1 MFSNKK
7 IYQVDAFTEVPFKGN
22 PAAIMVLENEVAE
35 NWMQSVASEM
45 NLSETAFVLK
55 KGDLFE
61 IRYFTPTVEIPL
73 CGHATL
79 ASAHIL
85 FELGIVNANDTIK
98 FQAKGGLLLVKNID
112 GYIAMEFPEYNFKP
126 IKVPNHF
133 KELVG
138 FQPSSM
144 YKSDG
149 NWVIAIAESQ
159 EQIRICAPKFQRLE
173 TFGLGHLIITAASTD
188 STIDFVVRCF
198 VPETGINED
207 PVTGSAHCVLAPLW
221 SGLLNKTNMTSH
233 QISKRGGKLLVSYR
247 NNSVEIK
254 GKATTI
260 FEGFL
265 KI

>member
-7 IYQVDAFTEVPFKGN
+7 IYQVDAFTGVPFKGN
-22 PAAIMVLENEVAE
+22 PAAIMVLEGEVADD
-35 NWMQSVASEM
+35 WMQNMASEM

-55 KGDLFE
+55 KEDLFE

-85 FELGIVNANDTIK
+85 YELGIVKEKDTIK
-98 FQAKGGLLLVKNID
+98 FQAKGGVLTVKNID
-112 GYIAMEFPEYNFKP
+112 GFIAMEFPKYNFKP
-126 IKVPNHF
+126 IKIPNHF

-138 FQPSSM
+138 FQPSAMFS
-144 YKSDG
+144 SDG
-149 NWVIAIAESQ
+149 NWVIAIANSQ
-159 EQIRICAPKFQRLE
+159 EEVRICQPKFQRLE
-173 TFGLGHLIITAASTD
+173 TFGLGHLIITASSSD
-188 STIDFVVRCF
+188 SIIDFVVRCF

-221 SGLLNKTNMTSH
+221 SEFLNKTDMTSH
-233 QISKRGGKLLVSYR
+233 QISKRGGKLLVAYK

-260 FEGFL
+260 FEGIL
-265 KI
+265 KV